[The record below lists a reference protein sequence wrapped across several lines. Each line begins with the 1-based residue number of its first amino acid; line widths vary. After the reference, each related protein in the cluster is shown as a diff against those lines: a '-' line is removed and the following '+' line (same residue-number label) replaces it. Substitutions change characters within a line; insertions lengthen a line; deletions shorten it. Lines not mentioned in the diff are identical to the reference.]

1 MCDFSKINS
10 RLEEFS
16 RLKDGWNEGEGNPFD
31 LLSLKKLSQCF
42 SLNYPEYMPQPHI
55 YPDLDDVIRFEWE
68 FGKSHVDLD
77 VNILN
82 LKSTIYS
89 YNLETDDGKLTS
101 DAFAPRKSE
110 KYEVS
115 TYNGQYFTASTA
127 FEHFTQSHNAIG
139 IVHVMCTDCE
149 KNGLQVVTD
158 NHPFEG
164 HASIVYD
171 KSMSKGMIRKTS
183 AKLAEIA
190 ICYGWDIVSDK

>member
-77 VNILN
+77 INILN

-89 YNLETDDGKLTS
+89 YNLETDEVTEEQS
-101 DAFAPRKSE
+101 DLNKGTFWKVLEGVIS
-110 KYEVS
+110 
-115 TYNGQYFTASTA
+115 
-127 FEHFTQSHNAIG
+127 NAM
-139 IVHVMCTDCE
+139 V
-149 KNGLQVVTD
+149 
-158 NHPFEG
+158 
-164 HASIVYD
+164 
-171 KSMSKGMIRKTS
+171 KGN
-183 AKLAEIA
+183 
-190 ICYGWDIVSDK
+190 V